1 MEKLFLCESIA
12 SLQRA
17 YTPDQ
22 LAGSLVLTTRQL
34 RDGGP
39 LPEVRWLFSTWG
51 MAQLTEEEIRTL
63 LPNVQAVFYAAGTVQ
78 YFARPFLHSG
88 VRVFSAWAANA
99 VSVAEFTL
107 AQILLSNKG
116 FFQLDRRYRLEGYQK
131 AAAYGDRFD
140 GNYDTRVGLLGAG
153 MVGKKV
159 IELLRPF
166 RLEIWVYDPFLPEE
180 EAKRLGVRKVEL
192 APLFAGC
199 PVISNHL
206 ANNAQTRGML
216 NYGLFSQMGPYAT
229 FINTGRGAQV
239 VVDDLVRAMRE
250 EPGRTALLDVTDP
263 QEPLP
268 PDSPLWQCENIIITP
283 HRAGS
288 QQKEIFRMGE
298 TVYTQYENLRAGRPV
313 QYEVTEAMLRT
324 MA

>member
-1 MEKLFLCESIA
+1 M
-12 SLQRA
+12 R
-17 YTPDQ
+17 
-22 LAGSLVLTTRQL
+22 
-34 RDGGP
+34 
-39 LPEVRWLFSTWG
+39 
-51 MAQLTEEEIRTL
+51 
-63 LPNVQAVFYAAGTVQ
+63 
-78 YFARPFLHSG
+78 
-88 VRVFSAWAANA
+88 
-99 VSVAEFTL
+99 
-107 AQILLSNKG
+107 
-116 FFQLDRRYRLEGYQK
+116 
-131 AAAYGDRFD
+131 
-140 GNYDTRVGLLGAG
+140 
-153 MVGKKV
+153 GKKV

-166 RLEIWVYDPFLPEE
+166 RVEIWVYDPFLPEE

-192 APLFAGC
+192 EPLFAGC
-199 PVISNHL
+199 QVVSNHL

-216 NYGLFSQMGPYAT
+216 NYHLFSKMGPYAT

-268 PDSPLWQCENIIITP
+268 ADSPLWQCENILITP

-288 QQKEIFRMGE
+288 QQKEVFRMGE
-298 TVYTQYENLRAGRPV
+298 TVYTQYENLLAGRPV